1 MGIMSEKDK
10 KFTPKD
16 LAIYKQLDKKFEQAA
31 SEVSRILSNS
41 KQRHDSECN
50 ISYASEFS
58 IYENEVLW
66 AGEEF
71 WGYGGYEAHNGS
83 FPIDYLFMTEE
94 ELMRIVEKENQEY
107 EINQKNQE
115 LHNKKKRYDEYLK
128 LKDEFEN
135 KTENNENNGRYLV
148 LQGDMAWN
156 ITSTDDINEA
166 KSIVSEFNNQ
176 LTADG
181 WDDNEE
187 YWILDS
193 ETDCSIPLDDDDW
206 EKI

>member
-1 MGIMSEKDK
+1 MSEKDK

-16 LAIYKQLDKKFEQAA
+16 LAIYKQLDKKFGLAVAA
-31 SEVSRILSNS
+31 SEVSKILSNS

-66 AGEEF
+66 AGEEY
-71 WGYGGYEAHNGS
+71 WGVGEYEAQGGS
-83 FPIDYLFMTEE
+83 FPIDYLFLTEE
-94 ELMRIVEKENQEY
+94 ELMKIVEKENQEY
-107 EINQKNQE
+107 EINQKNQR
-115 LHNKKKRYDEYLK
+115 LHNKKKRYDEDLK

-135 KTENNENNGRYLV
+135 KTKNSENNGRYLV
-148 LQGDMAWN
+148 LQGDRAWD

-181 WDDNEE
+181 WDNNEE
-187 YWILDS
+187 YRILDS
-193 ETDCSIPLDDDDW
+193 ETGCSIPLDDD
-206 EKI
+206 